1 MGKLIK
7 LLLSLILLV
16 VIIAISLPFII
27 DPNDYRDEIV
37 TAVEDATGRKLNIEG
52 DLKLSV
58 FPWVGI
64 ELGKMDL
71 SNAAGFGDKPF
82 AAINS
87 AAVRIKL
94 VPLFSKELVADTI
107 TLDGLQLNLAK
118 NAQGVTNWDDLA
130 KSASKSAAKTEE
142 KPKQEPGTDIGLM
155 ALAIGGISI
164 ENATINWQ
172 DDATGQSYQVNN
184 FYLNSGAIFPG
195 EPVDLDLGLD
205 LKSAQPAMTATLGL
219 NGTVAVDSGME
230 KLTVLPL
237 KVSVDAKGD
246 MFSGGGLKADL
257 STDLS
262 VNLKEL
268 AVSLQKLLVTSG
280 DLKLSG
286 AVEMTNLSAS
296 PQVAGDL
303 KLAKLN
309 LKSWLQSQGI
319 VLPEMS
325 NPDAMSSFEAGLK
338 LNTQGETIAVNAID
352 IALDQSKIT
361 GDAKLVGPQVG
372 FNLNVDQINVD
383 QYLPKSESGS
393 AKKADS
399 SSTPATSSSAPA
411 AAAGEAKP
419 ASAKA
424 TGSTAKADTAPLF
437 PVDVIKGLDIDGK
450 LAAGKLIVSNLTSE
464 QITLGIKAKNGV
476 VNIDNK
482 IGRFYQGSFN
492 GKSSLNVN
500 GKTPKLT
507 VNANLKDLQAEPLL
521 KDLADF
527 EKLAGQGKF
536 NMAINANGNSV
547 DALKQTLGGNLDFRF
562 ENGAVKGV
570 NLAKI
575 IRDTKAKFEGK
586 PVTASNEPQQTD
598 FSELSG
604 SAKITNG
611 VVNNQD
617 LLAKS
622 PYLRVKGAGTVDLP
636 KEGLNYTI
644 ETTIVG
650 TDKGQ
655 GGEELKELEGLNIP
669 VKVTGTFNQPRYT
682 VDWGKVLQ
690 GKAKE
695 KVKEKV
701 EEKLNE
707 KLKDSLGDKLKG
719 FF

>member
-7 LLLSLILLV
+7 LLLSLILLL

-107 TLDGLQLNLAK
+107 ILDGLQLNLAK
-118 NAQGVTNWDDLA
+118 NAEGVTNWDDLA
-130 KSASKSAAKTEE
+130 KSASTSGAETEE
-142 KPKQEPGTDIGLM
+142 KPKQESGTDVGLM
-155 ALAIGGISI
+155 ALAIGGVSI
-164 ENATINWQ
+164 DNATINWQ
-172 DDATGQSYQVNN
+172 DDSTGQSYQVNN
-184 FYLNSGAIFPG
+184 FHLNSGAIFPG

-205 LKSAQPAMTATLGL
+205 LKSAEPAMTATLGL
-219 NGTVAVDSGME
+219 NGIVAVDSGME

-280 DLKLSG
+280 DLNLSG
-286 AVEMTNLSAS
+286 AVEVSNLSAA

-319 VLPEMS
+319 ALPEMS
-325 NPDAMSSFEAGLK
+325 NPDALSSFEAGVK
-338 LNTQGETIAVNAID
+338 LNTEGETIALNAID
-352 IALDQSKIT
+352 IKLDQSKLT
-361 GDAKLVGPQVG
+361 GDAKLAGPHIG

-383 QYLPKSESGS
+383 HYLPKPEAESS
-393 AKKADS
+393 PKDS
-399 SSTPATSSSAPA
+399 TTPATAPA
-411 AAAGEAKP
+411 ASTTEDKSSANKP
-419 ASAKA
+419 AASQ
-424 TGSTAKADTAPLF
+424 AKADTAPLF
-437 PVDVIKGLDIDGK
+437 PVDVIRGLDIDGK

-464 QITLGIKAKNGV
+464 QITLGIKAKDGV

-492 GKSSLNVN
+492 GKSTLNVK
-500 GKTPKLT
+500 GKTPKLS
-507 VNANLKDLQAEPLL
+507 VKANLKGLQAEPLL

-536 NMAINANGNSV
+536 NMSVNATGNSV
-547 DALKQTLGGNLDFRF
+547 DALKKTLGGNLDFRF
-562 ENGAVKGV
+562 ENGAVKGI

-586 PVTASNEPQQTD
+586 AVTASNEPQQTD

-636 KEGLNYTI
+636 KEALNYMV

-669 VKVTGTFNQPRYT
+669 VKITGSFNQPRYT

-707 KLKDSLGDKLKG
+707 KLKDGLGDKLKG

>member
-64 ELGKMDL
+64 ELGKLDL

-142 KPKQEPGTDIGLM
+142 KPKQESGTDIGLM

-205 LKSAQPAMTATLGL
+205 LKSAQPAMTANLGL
-219 NGTVAVDSGME
+219 NGTVAVDADME

-246 MFSGGGLKADL
+246 MFTGGGLKADL

-280 DLKLSG
+280 ALKLSG

-372 FNLNVDQINVD
+372 FNLNVDQINID
-383 QYLPKSESGS
+383 HYLPKPESGS

-399 SSTPATSSSAPA
+399 SSTPATSSSASA
-411 AAAGEAKP
+411 APAGEAKP

-547 DALKQTLGGNLDFRF
+547 DALKKTLGGNLDFRF

-586 PVTASNEPQQTD
+586 PVAASNEPQQTD

-611 VVNNQD
+611 VDNNQD
-617 LLAKS
+617 LL
-622 PYLRVKGAGTVDLP
+622 VDLP
-636 KEGLNYTI
+636 KEALNYTV

>member
-52 DLKLSV
+52 ELKLSV

-71 SNAAGFGDKPF
+71 SNATGFGDKPF

-118 NAQGVTNWDDLA
+118 NAKGVTNWDDLA
-130 KSASKSAAKTEE
+130 GAAKAEE
-142 KPKQEPGTDIGLM
+142 KPKEESKADVGLM
-155 ALAIGGISI
+155 ALAIGGVAI

-172 DDATGQSYQVNN
+172 DDSTGQSYQVNN
-184 FYLNSGAIFPG
+184 FHLNSGAIFPG

-205 LKSAQPAMTATLGL
+205 LKSAQPALTATLGL
-219 NGTVAVDSGME
+219 NGTVAVDSAFE

-246 MFSGGGLKADL
+246 MFSGGNLKADL

-280 DLKLSG
+280 DLNLSG
-286 AVEMTNLSAS
+286 AVELTNLSAS

-303 KLAKLN
+303 KLAQLN

-319 VLPEMS
+319 ALPEMA
-325 NPDAMSSFEAGLK
+325 NPDAMSSFQAGLK
-338 LNTQGETIAVNAID
+338 LNTQGETIALNAID
-352 IALDQSKIT
+352 IKLDQTKIT
-361 GDAKLVGPQVG
+361 GDAKLVGPHVG

-383 QYLPKSESGS
+383 DYLPKSEADS
-393 AKKADS
+393 AKSGA
-399 SSTPATSSSAPA
+399 SAPTTA
-411 AAAGEAKP
+411 PAGEAKP
-419 ASAKA
+419 AASKPGSSKPGSSKLA
-424 TGSTAKADTAPLF
+424 GSTAKADSAPLF
-437 PVDVIKGLDIDGK
+437 PVDVIKSLDIDGK

-464 QITLGIKAKNGV
+464 QITLGIKAKNGQLD
-476 VNIDNK
+476 IDNS

-492 GKSSLNVN
+492 GKSTLNVN

-536 NMAINANGNSV
+536 NMAVNANGNSV
-547 DALKQTLGGNLDFRF
+547 DALKQTLNGNLDFRF

-575 IRDTKAKFEGK
+575 IRETKAKFEGK
-586 PVTASNEPQQTD
+586 SVPPSNEPLQTD

-622 PYLRVKGAGTVDLP
+622 PYLRVNGAGTVDLP
-636 KEGLNYTI
+636 KEALNYTV
-644 ETTIVG
+644 ETTIVASE
-650 TDKGQ
+650 KGQ
-655 GGEELKELEGLNIP
+655 GGEELKELQGLNIP
-669 VKVTGTFNQPRYT
+669 IKVSGTFAQPTYT
-682 VDWGKVLQ
+682 VDWGKVLLSTQ
-690 GKAKE
+690 KAKIDK
-695 KVKEKV
+695 KVDEEKEKLQQ
-701 EEKLNE
+701 KLQD
-707 KLKDSLGDKLKG
+707 KLGDKLKG

>member
-7 LLLSLILLV
+7 LLLSLLLLV

-118 NAQGVTNWDDLA
+118 NAKGVTNWDDLA
-130 KSASKSAAKTEE
+130 KSASKPAAKTEE
-142 KPKQEPGTDIGLM
+142 KPKEESGTDVGLM

-172 DDATGQSYQVNN
+172 DDATGQSYQVHN

-205 LKSAQPAMTATLGL
+205 LKSAQPAMTANLGL
-219 NGTVAVDSGME
+219 NGTVAVDSDME

-237 KVSVDAKGD
+237 KVSVNAEGD
-246 MFSGGGLKADL
+246 MFTGGGLKADL

-361 GDAKLVGPQVG
+361 GDAKLVGPQIG

-383 QYLPKSESGS
+383 HYLPKPESGS
-393 AKKADS
+393 AAKADS
-399 SSTPATSSSAPA
+399 APATSSPAPA
-411 AAAGEAKP
+411 ASAGDAKP
-419 ASAKA
+419 TSVKA
-424 TGSTAKADTAPLF
+424 
-437 PVDVIKGLDIDGK
+437 
-450 LAAGKLIVSNLTSE
+450 SNLTSE

-527 EKLAGQGKF
+527 EKLTGQGKF

-547 DALKQTLGGNLDFRF
+547 DALKKTLGGNLDFRF

-586 PVTASNEPQQTD
+586 PVAASNEPQQTD

-636 KEGLNYTI
+636 KEAMNYTV

-669 VKVTGTFNQPRYT
+669 VKITGSFNQPKYT

-690 GKAKE
+690 GQAKE

-707 KLKDSLGDKLKG
+707 KLKDGLGDKLKG